1 MSGTQAESAVMAQ
14 TAAKFDQTNQDLT
27 SMLNRLM
34 SELSVLQS
42 AWAGRGAKAFE
53 TVRAQYQQDLSQ
65 INKALA
71 DTAEAIKTS
80 GVSYDTTD
88 ESAAQSMTGAGGG
101 GGGYLPL
108 EN

>member
-1 MSGTQAESAVMAQ
+1 MPGTEAESAVMAQ
-14 TAAKFDQTNQDLT
+14 TAGKFDQVNQDLT

-34 SELSVLQS
+34 SELSVLQT

-53 TVRAQYQQDLSQ
+53 TVRAQYQADLTK
-65 INKALA
+65 INQALA
-71 DTAEAIKTS
+71 ETAEAIKTS

-88 ESAAQSMTGAGGG
+88 ESAASSMTNAG

>member
-1 MSGTQAESAVMAQ
+1 MAQ

-27 SMLNRLM
+27 SMLNTLM
-34 SELSVLQS
+34 NQLSVLQS

-53 TVRAQYQQDLSQ
+53 TVRAQYQADLTK
-65 INKALA
+65 INQALA
-71 DTAEAIKTS
+71 ETAEAIKTS
-80 GVSYDTTD
+80 GVGYDTTD
-88 ESAAQSMTGAGGG
+88 ESTASSMTSAGG